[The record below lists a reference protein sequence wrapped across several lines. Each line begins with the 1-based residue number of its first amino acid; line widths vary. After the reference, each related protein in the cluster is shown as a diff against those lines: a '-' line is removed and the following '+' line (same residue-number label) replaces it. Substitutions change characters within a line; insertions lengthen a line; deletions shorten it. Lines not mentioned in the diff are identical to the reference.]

1 MPNLTGQLGI
11 TLLNFYQANALWINL
26 LVLAYGG
33 WVVLSWI
40 NLKNIRKALLLDLIG
55 QLRSQADP
63 ASEKVALKKNG
74 ADLVIPWD
82 RIIGQAGFPF
92 VAKQNGLLPHRVSIE
107 TVRAML
113 PDKYLLED
121 AIRILRPS
129 QKKKS
134 H

>member
-1 MPNLTGQLGI
+1 MPNLTGQFG
-11 TLLNFYQANALWINL
+11 TDLLNFYQANALWINL
-26 LVLAYGG
+26 LVLAYGA

-40 NLKNIRKALLLDLIG
+40 NLKNIRKALLLDLID
-55 QLRSQADP
+55 QLRSHVDP
-63 ASEKVALKKNG
+63 ASGKVALKKDG
-74 ADLVIPWD
+74 ADLVIPWE
-82 RIIGQAGFPF
+82 RVVGQAGFPF

-113 PDKYLLED
+113 PNKSLVED